1 MNRPTPPPGAP
12 GYVTHEEREVDTWE
26 VEGVPYRLLH
36 RAGLY
41 RLEAYHMAR
50 WEIVER
56 GMQQVA
62 RRVAE
67 LLREQGAA
75 KDNVLPLEVRR
86 PGR

>member
-1 MNRPTPPPGAP
+1 MNRSTPPPGSPA
-12 GYVTHEEREVDTWE
+12 YVSQEEVVIDSWE
-26 VEGVPYRLLH
+26 AGGTRYRLLQ
-36 RAGLY
+36 RSDLY

-67 LLREQGAA
+67 LLREQHSEKG
-75 KDNVLPLEVRR
+75 NVLPLEVRR
-86 PGR
+86 SGR